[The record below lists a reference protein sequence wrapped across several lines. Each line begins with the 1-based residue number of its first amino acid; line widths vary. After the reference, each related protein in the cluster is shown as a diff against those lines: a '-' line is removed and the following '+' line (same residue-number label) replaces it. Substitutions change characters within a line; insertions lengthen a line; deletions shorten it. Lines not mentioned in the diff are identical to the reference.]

1 MPTIKLETAKLS
13 KEQKKE
19 LIQEFT
25 EVAARITKVSKSVFA
40 VLIEEYPDE
49 NIGVAGDTL
58 EHIKEKIKK

>member
-19 LIQEFT
+19 LIHELT
-25 EVAARITKVSKSVFA
+25 EVAAKITKVSKSAFT

-58 EHIKEKIKK
+58 ENIKKKIKK

>member
-19 LIQEFT
+19 LIHELT
-25 EVAARITKVSKSVFA
+25 EVAAKITKVSKSAFT

-58 EHIKEKIKK
+58 EQIKEKIKK